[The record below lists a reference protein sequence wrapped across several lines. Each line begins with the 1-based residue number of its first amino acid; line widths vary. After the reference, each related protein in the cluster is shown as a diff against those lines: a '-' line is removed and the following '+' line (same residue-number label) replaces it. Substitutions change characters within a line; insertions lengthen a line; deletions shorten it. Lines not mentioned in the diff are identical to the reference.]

1 MVQKRTFAPKVHF
14 CSISAPRGAHK
25 HRPSTWNLKSAKSCE
40 KSTGTQLF
48 AFCAFWLPRI
58 GKTLVHVSKSRVGDS
73 RDDFWEI
80 FSFSGNRVCG
90 TAILIDVYEAFAK
103 SQKVIL
109 RKIKSCEILLKSHQ
123 NRQGVIF
130 TVIHMVSGAP
140 KRSFSHFYQHLAF
153 LRHKTPQVRF
163 DRRVR
168 GIWGV
173 GGVKK

>member
-1 MVQKRTFAPKVHF
+1 M
-14 CSISAPRGAHK
+14 
-25 HRPSTWNLKSAKSCE
+25 KSETCE
-40 KSTGTQLF
+40 KVAKKVQGSQLF

-58 GKTLVHVSKSRVGDS
+58 GKTLVHVSKSRVGDF
-73 RDDFWEI
+73 RDEFTKI
-80 FSFSGNRVCG
+80 FSFPENRVCEN
-90 TAILIDVYEAFAK
+90 AILIDVYEAFAK

-109 RKIKSCEILLKSHQ
+109 RTIIFCDFLLEFHQ

-140 KRSFSHFYQHLAF
+140 KHSFSHFYQHFAS